1 MQEDLRYLPQ
11 SVLSEL
17 LFQNTKSLIKLYS
30 WFIELLISINTIEK
44 QNNIQAFQNNNIS
57 RIYDALC

>member
-11 SVLSEL
+11 RVFSDL
-17 LFQNTKSLIKLYS
+17 LFRNTKGLMKLYS

-44 QNNIQAFQNNNIS
+44 QNNIQAFQNNNLS
-57 RIYDALC
+57 SIYDALC